1 MRVLVSIV
9 MVLVPVAILATNDR
23 VLSVLPP
30 SIEKYV
36 GLNAKDFAG
45 GVVSIAVE
53 AERRRNVLLFLP
65 DDGRAEELAFL
76 KFEPTK
82 ATKIMASGGTDGAGA
97 SRPRIDGVAGELYIL
112 QTTKLV
118 DNIVKRAVMP
128 VFHEFATLA
137 LVLSGIFIFVIF
149 IMEILGDLLL
159 SMQPKRLKT
168 S

>member
-9 MVLVPVAILATNDR
+9 MVLVPVTILATNDK

-30 SIEKYV
+30 SVEKYV

-53 AERRRNVLLFLP
+53 AERRRDVLLFLP

-82 ATKIMASGGTDGAGA
+82 ATR
-97 SRPRIDGVAGELYIL
+97 SRLPEELTELGPADRGSVGSLANSIFC
-112 QTTKLV
+112 KLP
-118 DNIVKRAVMP
+118 NWSR
-128 VFHEFATLA
+128 
-137 LVLSGIFIFVIF
+137 
-149 IMEILGDLLL
+149 
-159 SMQPKRLKT
+159 T